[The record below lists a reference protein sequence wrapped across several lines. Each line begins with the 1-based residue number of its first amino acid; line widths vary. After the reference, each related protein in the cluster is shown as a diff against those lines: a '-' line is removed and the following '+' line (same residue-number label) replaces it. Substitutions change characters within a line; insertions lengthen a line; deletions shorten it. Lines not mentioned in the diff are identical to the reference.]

1 MTMTILGTTGDFPIF
16 NKKEERERER
26 EREREE
32 KDMMMVTMTIMMLA
46 IRKQIKGYCTLTGRF
61 I

>member
-16 NKKEERERER
+16 NNKKEERERE
-26 EREREE
+26 
-32 KDMMMVTMTIMMLA
+32 KKMMMMMVTMTIMMLA
-46 IRKQIKGYCTLTGRF
+46 IRKQLKGYCVLTGRY